1 MKVHQTPKSWLSWP
15 VLSILLVSLLLR
27 WLLILR
33 GGQYYIA
40 DETRYEVSRDAARL
54 VAQGQL
60 GEAIRQFTISPEH
73 LAFKVVGIIPA
84 LVEHVVGPSLV
95 LPAIFFSLFSIL
107 NLYLIYLLSQRGQ
120 VSANESLYALFFAS
134 SCLSLL
140 YYSRHLFPYDMAMSF
155 GLLALYLATIRPQ
168 NTKTSLACG
177 GLSFLCFLT
186 YNGYWALAGFVMLV
200 NVLLEERAIV
210 GILKRAMWT
219 ATGFIA
225 PFVLLML
232 ALLAIG
238 TNMISALRLFA
249 TSITQGTFEEGWS
262 LPFEYFW
269 HTEHLTILVVALLS
283 AFAAIYFFHTKQR
296 YTGVWIGGILF
307 IYLCLFIPSV
317 LLHSFV
323 VYARLAR
330 QLLPFLI
337 LLSAHG
343 LALLEE
349 RRQVSR
355 PMIVILLA
363 GVFIQAAWNFK
374 ASYELVY
381 PRQFSETLQAQFRG
395 FEFSTKRLA
404 YGAPTLC
411 QSHGYV
417 IENSKYFL
425 SAPETTSLVKG
436 EVLHDVPHPVNFLPY
451 QYEGYT
457 PQQRH
462 EFRERQLRMRFYKGG
477 EEFLSNSETE
487 IKNCAI
493 QGDEK

>member
-1 MKVHQTPKSWLSWP
+1 MKVPHTQKSRPAWT
-15 VLSILLVSLLLR
+15 VLSFLLVSLLLR

-40 DETRYEVSRDAARL
+40 DETRYEVSRDAARF
-54 VAQGQL
+54 VTQGQL
-60 GEAIRQFTISPEH
+60 GEALRQFTISPEH

-84 LVEHVVGPSLV
+84 LVELVVGPSLV
-95 LPAIFFSLFSIL
+95 LPAIFFSFFSIL
-107 NLYLIYLLSQRGQ
+107 NIYLIYLLSQRGRA
-120 VSANESLYALFFAS
+120 SANEPVYALFFAA

-168 NTKTSLACG
+168 NIKTSLACG
-177 GLSFLCFLT
+177 GLSFLCFIT
-186 YNGYWALAGFVMLV
+186 YNGYWALAGFAMVVNMLP
-200 NVLLEERAIV
+200 EERAV
-210 GILKRAMWT
+210 AGILKRAMWT
-219 ATGFIA
+219 STGFIA
-225 PFVLLML
+225 PFILLLAVLL
-232 ALLAIG
+232 ATG

-249 TSITQGTFEEGWS
+249 ASITQGTFEEGWS
-262 LPFEYFW
+262 LPFVYLW
-269 HTEHLTILVVALLS
+269 HTEHLTILVIGLLS
-283 AFAAIYFFHTKQR
+283 AFAAIQFFRTKQR
-296 YTGVWIGGILF
+296 YAGVWIGGIIF

-323 VYARLAR
+323 VYGRLTR

-343 LALLEE
+343 LALFEE
-349 RRQVSR
+349 RKQVSR
-355 PMIVILLA
+355 SAIVILLA
-363 GVFIQAAWNFK
+363 GVLIQAAWNFK
-374 ASYELVY
+374 ASYQLSY
-381 PRQFSETLQAQFRG
+381 PRQFSETLQAQFGG

-417 IENSKYFL
+417 IENTKYFL
-425 SAPETTSLVKG
+425 SAPETTPLVRG
-436 EVLHDVPHPVNFLPY
+436 ELLRDVPHPVNFLPY

-457 PQQRH
+457 PQQRQ
-462 EFRERQLRMRFYKGG
+462 EFRGRHLRMRFYKGD
-477 EEFLSNSETE
+477 EEFLSNPENE

-493 QGDEK
+493 QGDQE